1 MSESFIIEA
10 EVRTDMG
17 KGASR
22 RLRHLDKVPAVL
34 YGAGEDPVALTL
46 SHNEMYHHLENEAFY
61 SHILTINIG
70 KKKEKAILKD
80 LQRHPAK
87 PRLMHADFQRVN
99 MKEKLRMHVPL
110 HFINEEEAPGV
121 KAGGLVNH
129 SATDLHIACLPKD
142 LPEFIEVD
150 LGALELDASLH
161 VSDLVLPKGI
171 ESVDLSH
178 GADSSHD
185 HIVAAIHLPRAEK
198 EVEEDEAAVPEADDA
213 TASEGESN
221 EES

>member
-10 EVRTDMG
+10 EVRTDTG

-22 RLRHLDKVPAVL
+22 RLRHSNQVPAVL

-46 SHNEMYHHLENEAFY
+46 SHNEMFHHLENEAFY
-61 SHILTINIG
+61 SHILTINVG

-110 HFINEEEAPGV
+110 HFINEETSPGV
-121 KAGGLVNH
+121 KAGGLVTH
-129 SATDLHIACLPKD
+129 SSTELHISCLPTD

-150 LGALELDASLH
+150 LGELELDASLH
-161 VSDLVLPKGI
+161 ISDLTLPKGI
-171 ESVDLSH
+171 ESVNLSH
-178 GADSSHD
+178 GTDSSHD
-185 HIVAAIHLPRAEK
+185 DIVAAIHLPRAEK
-198 EVEEDEAAVPEADDA
+198 ADDEDEAPAEAAADA
-213 TASEGESN
+213 AATEGESS

>member
-1 MSESFIIEA
+1 MSESFTIEA
-10 EVRTDMG
+10 EVRTDTG

-22 RLRHLDKVPAVL
+22 RLRHLNKVPAVL

-46 SHNEMYHHLENEAFY
+46 SHNEMLHHLENEAFY

-70 KKKEKAILKD
+70 KNKEQAILKD

-110 HFINEEEAPGV
+110 HFLNEDIAPGV
-121 KAGGLVNH
+121 KAGGLVTH
-129 SATDLHIACLPKD
+129 SATEVHITCLPKD

-150 LGALELDASLH
+150 LANLELDASLH
-161 VSDLVLPKGI
+161 LSDLTFPAGV
-171 ESVDLSH
+171 ECVDLGH
-178 GADSSHD
+178 GDDSSHD

-198 EVEEDEAAVPEADDA
+198 ASDDGSAAAAEDDA
-213 TASEGESN
+213 AAEGEAG

>member
-10 EVRTDMG
+10 EVRTDTG

-22 RLRHLDKVPAVL
+22 RLRYSDKVPAVL
-34 YGAGEDPVALTL
+34 YGAGKDPVALTL
-46 SHNEMYHHLENEAFY
+46 SHNEMFHHLENEAFY
-61 SHILTINIG
+61 SHILTINVD

-87 PRLMHADFQRVN
+87 PRLMHVDFQRVD
-99 MKEKLRMHVPL
+99 MKEKIRMHVPL
-110 HFINEEEAPGV
+110 HFINEDVAPGV
-121 KAGGLVNH
+121 KAGGLITH
-129 SATDLHIACLPKD
+129 SATEVHVACLPKD

-150 LGALELDASLH
+150 LGKLELDASLH
-161 VSDLVLPKGI
+161 VSDLILPKGI
-171 ESVDLSH
+171 ESVDLGH
-178 GADSSHD
+178 GDDSSHD

-198 EVEEDEAAVPEADDA
+198 ATEEDEEAPAEEVD
-213 TASEGESN
+213 SEDTSE

>member
-10 EVRTDMG
+10 EVRTDTG

-22 RLRHLDKVPAVL
+22 RLRHSDKVPAVL
-34 YGAGEDPVALTL
+34 YGAGADPVALTL
-46 SHNEMYHHLENEAFY
+46 SHNEMHHHLENEAFY
-61 SHILTINIG
+61 SHILTINVG

-87 PRLMHADFQRVN
+87 PRITHVDFQRVD
-99 MKEKLRMHVPL
+99 MKEKIRMHVPL
-110 HFINEEEAPGV
+110 HFTNEEDAPGV
-121 KAGGLVNH
+121 KAGGLINH
-129 SATDLHIACLPKD
+129 SATELHIACLPKD

-150 LGALELDASLH
+150 LGELELDASLH
-161 VSDLVLPKGI
+161 VSDLKLPKGV
-171 ESVDLSH
+171 ESVDLGH
-178 GADSSHD
+178 GDDSTHD

-198 EVEEDEAAVPEADDA
+198 AIDEDDEAAPETEVEADSEG
-213 TASEGESN
+213 ASE

>member
-10 EVRTDMG
+10 EVRTDTG

-22 RLRHLDKVPAVL
+22 RLRHSDKVPAVL

-61 SHILTINIG
+61 SHILTINVG

-87 PRLMHADFQRVN
+87 PRITHVDFQRVD
-99 MKEKLRMHVPL
+99 MKEKIRIHVPL
-110 HFINEEEAPGV
+110 HFLNEDVSPGV
-121 KAGGLVNH
+121 KAGGLVTH
-129 SATDLHIACLPKD
+129 SSTELHIVCLPKD

-150 LGALELDASLH
+150 LGKLELDASLH
-161 VSDLVLPKGI
+161 VSDLTLPKGV
-171 ESVDLSH
+171 ESVDLGH
-178 GADSSHD
+178 GDDSTHD
-185 HIVAAIHLPRAEK
+185 HIIAAIHLPRAEK
-198 EVEEDEAAVPEADDA
+198 VVEEEAPAADEAS
-213 TASEGESN
+213 SEGESK

>member
-10 EVRTDMG
+10 EVRTDTG

-22 RLRHLDKVPAVL
+22 RLRHSNQVPAVL

-46 SHNEMYHHLENEAFY
+46 SHNEMFHHLENEAFY
-61 SHILTINIG
+61 SHILTINVG

-110 HFINEEEAPGV
+110 HFINEETSPGV
-121 KAGGLVNH
+121 KAGGLVTH
-129 SATDLHIACLPKD
+129 SSTELHISCLPTD

-150 LGALELDASLH
+150 LGELELDASLH
-161 VSDLVLPKGI
+161 ISDLTLPKGI
-171 ESVDLSH
+171 ESVNLSH
-178 GADSSHD
+178 GTDSSHD
-185 HIVAAIHLPRAEK
+185 DIVAAIHLPRAEK
-198 EVEEDEAAVPEADDA
+198 ADDEDEAPAEAAADDTA
-213 TASEGESN
+213 TEGESS

>member
-10 EVRTDMG
+10 EVRTDTG

-22 RLRHLDKVPAVL
+22 RLRHSDKVPAVL

-61 SHILTINIG
+61 SHILTINVG

-87 PRLMHADFQRVN
+87 PRIMHVDFQRVD
-99 MKEKLRMHVPL
+99 MKEKIRIHVPL
-110 HFINEEEAPGV
+110 HFLNEDVSPGV
-121 KAGGLVNH
+121 KAGGLVTH
-129 SATDLHIACLPKD
+129 SSTELHIVCLPKD

-150 LGALELDASLH
+150 LGKLELDASLH
-161 VSDLVLPKGI
+161 VSDLTLPKGV
-171 ESVDLSH
+171 ESVDLGH
-178 GADSSHD
+178 GDDSTHD
-185 HIVAAIHLPRAEK
+185 HIIAAIHLPRAEK
-198 EVEEDEAAVPEADDA
+198 VVEEEVPAADEAS
-213 TASEGESN
+213 SEGESK

>member
-10 EVRTDMG
+10 EVRADTG

-22 RLRHLDKVPAVL
+22 RLRHSDKVPAVL
-34 YGAGEDPVALTL
+34 YGAGKDPVALTL
-46 SHNEMYHHLENEAFY
+46 SHNEMFHHLENEAFY
-61 SHILTINIG
+61 SHILTINVG

-87 PRLMHADFQRVN
+87 PRLMHVDFQRVD
-99 MKEKLRMHVPL
+99 MKEKIRMHVPL
-110 HFINEEEAPGV
+110 HFTNEEDAPGV
-121 KAGGLVNH
+121 KAGGLINH
-129 SATDLHIACLPKD
+129 SATELHIACLPKD

-150 LGALELDASLH
+150 LGELELDASLH
-161 VSDLVLPKGI
+161 VSDLTLPKGI
-171 ESVDLSH
+171 ESVDLGH
-178 GADSSHD
+178 GDDSSHD

-198 EVEEDEAAVPEADDA
+198 AIDEEDDAPAAEADSA
-213 TASEGESN
+213 EGASE

>member
-10 EVRTDMG
+10 EVRTDTG

-34 YGAGEDPVALTL
+34 YGAGSDPVAITL
-46 SHNEMYHHLENEAFY
+46 SHNEMFHHLENEAFY
-61 SHILTINIG
+61 SHILTINVG

-87 PRLMHADFQRVN
+87 PRLMHVDFQRVN
-99 MKEKLRMHVPL
+99 MKEKIRMHVPL

-121 KAGGLVNH
+121 KAGGLITH
-129 SATDLHIACLPKD
+129 SSTDLHIACLPTD

-150 LGALELDASLH
+150 LGELELDASLH
-161 VSDLVLPKGI
+161 VSDLTLPKGI
-171 ESVDLSH
+171 ESVDLGH
-178 GADSSHD
+178 GDDSTHD

-198 EVEEDEAAVPEADDA
+198 ATDEDDEDMPVAEADSED
-213 TASEGESN
+213 ASE

>member
-22 RLRHLDKVPAVL
+22 RLRHSDKVPAVL
-34 YGAGEDPVALTL
+34 YGAGGDPVALTL
-46 SHNEMYHHLENEAFY
+46 SHNEMAHHLDNEAFY
-61 SHILTINIG
+61 SHILTINVG

-87 PRLMHADFQRVN
+87 PRLMHVDFQRVN
-99 MKEKLRMHVPL
+99 MNEKIRVHVPL
-110 HFINEEEAPGV
+110 HFINEDEAPGV
-121 KAGGLVNH
+121 KAGGLITH
-129 SATDLHIACLPKD
+129 SSTDIHIACLPD
-142 LPEFIEVD
+142 NLPEYIEVD
-150 LGALELDASLH
+150 LGELELDASLH
-161 VSDLVLPKGI
+161 VSNLKLPEGI
-171 ESVDLSH
+171 ESVDLGH
-178 GADSSHD
+178 GDDSTHD

-198 EVEEDEAAVPEADDA
+198 SITSDEETEVEAEADA
-213 TASEGESN
+213 EGTSE

>member
-1 MSESFIIEA
+1 MSESFTIEA
-10 EVRTDMG
+10 EVRTDTG

-22 RLRHLDKVPAVL
+22 RLRHTNQVPAVL

-46 SHNEMYHHLENEAFY
+46 SHNEMFHHLENEAFY
-61 SHILTINIG
+61 SHILTINVG

-110 HFINEEEAPGV
+110 HFINEETSPGV
-121 KAGGLVNH
+121 KAGGLVTH
-129 SATDLHIACLPKD
+129 SSTELHISCLPSD

-161 VSDLVLPKGI
+161 VSDLTLPKGI

-198 EVEEDEAAVPEADDA
+198 AEDEDEAPAAATDADA
-213 TASEGESN
+213 AEGESS

>member
-10 EVRTDMG
+10 EVRTDTG

-22 RLRHLDKVPAVL
+22 RLRHSDKVPAVL

-61 SHILTINIG
+61 SHILTINVG

-87 PRLMHADFQRVN
+87 PRIMHVDFQRVD
-99 MKEKLRMHVPL
+99 MKEKIRIHVPL
-110 HFINEEEAPGV
+110 HFLNEDVSPGV
-121 KAGGLVNH
+121 KAGGLVTH
-129 SATDLHIACLPKD
+129 SSTELHIVCLPKD

-150 LGALELDASLH
+150 LGKLELDASLH
-161 VSDLVLPKGI
+161 VSDLTLPKGV
-171 ESVDLSH
+171 ESVDLGH
-178 GADSSHD
+178 GDDSTHD
-185 HIVAAIHLPRAEK
+185 HIIAAIHLPRAEK
-198 EVEEDEAAVPEADDA
+198 VVEEEAPAADEAS
-213 TASEGESN
+213 SEGESK

>member
-10 EVRTDMG
+10 EVRTDTG

-22 RLRHLDKVPAVL
+22 RLRHTDKVPAVL
-34 YGAGEDPVALTL
+34 YGAGKDPVALTL
-46 SHNEMYHHLENEAFY
+46 SHNEMHHHLENEAFY
-61 SHILTINIG
+61 SHILTINVG

-87 PRLMHADFQRVN
+87 PRLMHVDFQRVD
-99 MKEKLRMHVPL
+99 MKEKIRMHVPL
-110 HFINEEEAPGV
+110 HFMNEEDAPGV

-129 SATDLHIACLPKD
+129 SATELHIVCLPKD

-150 LGALELDASLH
+150 LGELELDASLH
-161 VSDLVLPKGI
+161 VSDLTLPKGV
-171 ESVDLSH
+171 ESVDLGH
-178 GADSSHD
+178 GDDSSHD

-198 EVEEDEAAVPEADDA
+198 AIDEEEDDAPEAEADSA
-213 TASEGESN
+213 EGASE

>member
-10 EVRTDMG
+10 EVRTDTG

-22 RLRHLDKVPAVL
+22 RLRHTDKVPAVL
-34 YGAGEDPVALTL
+34 YGAGKDPVALTL
-46 SHNEMYHHLENEAFY
+46 SHNEMFHHLENEAFY
-61 SHILTINIG
+61 SHILTINVG

-87 PRLMHADFQRVN
+87 PRLMHVDFQRVD
-99 MKEKLRMHVPL
+99 MKEKIRMHVPL
-110 HFINEEEAPGV
+110 HFTNEEDAPGV
-121 KAGGLVNH
+121 KAGGLINH
-129 SATDLHIACLPKD
+129 SATELHIACLPKD

-150 LGALELDASLH
+150 LGELELDASLH
-161 VSDLVLPKGI
+161 VSDLTLPKGI
-171 ESVDLSH
+171 ESVDLGH
-178 GADSSHD
+178 GDDSSHD

-198 EVEEDEAAVPEADDA
+198 AIDEEDDAPAAEADSA
-213 TASEGESN
+213 EGASE

>member
-10 EVRTDMG
+10 EVRTDTG

-22 RLRHLDKVPAVL
+22 RLRHTDKVPGII
-34 YGAGEDPVALTL
+34 YGAGKDPVSITVE
-46 SHNEMYHHLENEAFY
+46 HNEMLHHLENEAFY
-61 SHILTINIG
+61 SHILTVNVG
-70 KKKEKAILKD
+70 KDGEPVILKD

-87 PRLMHADFQRVN
+87 PRLMHLDFQRVN

-110 HFINEEEAPGV
+110 HFINEDDAPGV
-121 KAGGLVNH
+121 KAGGLVTH
-129 SATDLHIACLPKD
+129 SATELHILCLPTD

-150 LGALELDASLH
+150 LANLELDASLH

-171 ESVDLSH
+171 ESVDLGH
-178 GADSSHD
+178 GDDSSHD

-198 EVEEDEAAVPEADDA
+198 AEEEVADAPAADA
-213 TASEGESN
+213 AAEGESS